1 MQNRGC
7 KIRGQVPARISLGQ
21 QQGSVEYLHQTLQ
34 NDTAATSPTAS
45 RTVAA
50 EAAREQHVAHAGVR
64 ANDAVLV
71 HRVVHVDNCYN
82 MSMRERCGGA
92 LVEPRPRPLGP
103 DAFEVRYT
111 AGKALP
117 QTLPKRMVDLR
128 RLFAF

>member
-21 QQGSVEYLHQTLQ
+21 QQGSVECLHQTLQ
-34 NDTAATSPTAS
+34 NYTAATSPTAC

-82 MSMRERCGGA
+82 MSMRERCGA
-92 LVEPRPRPLGP
+92 
-103 DAFEVRYT
+103 AHS
-111 AGKALP
+111 
-117 QTLPKRMVDLR
+117 
-128 RLFAF
+128 